1 MMDAYATEHT
11 TTMTRS
17 VGDGRLADYL
27 NDHLAGADVGVRLA
41 ELCAGEARDRELD
54 DLPASIRHDREVL
67 QNVMT
72 RLRIAP
78 SKPRRALALA
88 VGAVAS
94 VRQRAPIVGSS
105 SREVVAL
112 EDAELL
118 SLGIEGKTLM
128 WRVLKDRA
136 DARLQDVP
144 FDELIRR
151 ARSQRVVV
159 ERHRRRLARHAFAG

>member
-1 MMDAYATEHT
+1 
-11 TTMTRS
+11 MTRS

-41 ELCAGEARDRELD
+41 DRCAAHAGHLELD
-54 DLPASIRHDREVL
+54 DLPASIRHDRDVL

-72 RLRIAP
+72 RLGIAP
-78 SKPRRALALA
+78 SAPRRVLA
-88 VGAVAS
+88 VAVAAVAN
-94 VRQRAPIVGSS
+94 VRQRAPLVGSS
-105 SREVVAL
+105 SPEVAAM

-118 SLGIEGKTLM
+118 SLGIEGKSLM